1 MAKQTIH
8 NIKLGLF
15 VIAGALFLIVML
27 FIVGKDTN
35 MFSTNFTIRAQ
46 FQNVNG
52 LMSGNNVRF
61 SGIQVGTVKK
71 IEILNDTTVE
81 IEMII
86 DVDVQKFIYKNATVS
101 IGSEGLMGNKIVNIN
116 PGKGNSK
123 MVDDGDRLLSKA
135 GPDTDEMLEVLY
147 KTNNTIAGITANLKT
162 TIEQINNS
170 ANLWELLSNPEISTN
185 FKSALSNIQSA
196 SGEAKMILADIHQI
210 VGNIQNGEGTAG
222 ELLTDTTFVFELNEA
237 IESIHAL
244 SEQSQQ
250 LVSDLNTVVSQ
261 IHYEMTQGSGT
272 ASAIMRDS
280 IMNQRIQMSL
290 ENIEQG
296 TEAFNENMEALKHS
310 VFFRNYFKKQ
320 DKKKGE

>member
-35 MFSTNFTIRAQ
+35 MFSTNFTLRAQ

-71 IEILNDTTVE
+71 IEILNDTTIE

-86 DVDVQKFIYKNATVS
+86 DVDVQEFIYKNATVS

-123 MVDDGDRLLSKA
+123 MVDDGDRLQSKV

-147 KTNNTIAGITANLKT
+147 KTNNTVAGITANLKT

-196 SGEAKMILADIHQI
+196 SGEAKMILSDIHQI
-210 VGNIQNGEGTAG
+210 IGNIQNGEGTAG
-222 ELLTDTTFVFELNEA
+222 ELLTDTTFAFELNEA
-237 IESIHAL
+237 IKSIHTL

-250 LVSDLNTVVSQ
+250 LVTDLNTVVSQ
-261 IHYEMTQGSGT
+261 INYEMTQGSGT
-272 ASAIMRDS
+272 AGAIMRDS
-280 IMNQRIQMSL
+280 IMSQRIQSSL
-290 ENIEQG
+290 ENIEKG

-310 VFFRNYFKKQ
+310 VFFKKYFKKQ